1 MIRDWRGALIT
12 EGSLIVYPARHGSSM
27 WVVEAQVLK
36 IIDKHELHTGRV
48 IPALRVRP
56 VGATWTHRITMKKVT
71 LTALDRVT
79 VVHPAPGDSPVAQG
93 YCSTCHAFHTMTQE
107 LG

>member
-1 MIRDWRGALIT
+1 MLRDWRGAPIN

-27 WVVEAQVLK
+27 WVVEAEVLK
-36 IIDKHELHTGRV
+36 IIEKQVDSDRV

-56 VGATWTHRITMKKVT
+56 IGATWTHRIAMKKVT

-79 VVHPAPGDSPVAQG
+79 VVHPAPGDSPIAQG
-93 YCSTCHAFHTMTQE
+93 YCSTCQKFHTMTLE
-107 LG
+107 LS